1 MGDCDDGYVACA
13 SCWFC
18 CHDGLAHMSGHCT
31 LVTVD
36 ECVEVGTHRST
47 VSRALEPSTSV
58 NATVTVAAERAWGWA
73 VGRVAGISIISKL
86 SSMEVTSVPSSLQ
99 TWRARRLRQLVL
111 AQRLRSPHERRRG
124 PRSSPGGARGAPK
137 SFETARC
144 AETPHTG
151 HQLRAGRRQAGTA
164 AQHDVRLMPYAIRYD
179 TAP

>member
-1 MGDCDDGYVACA
+1 MCA

-73 VGRVAGISIISKL
+73 VGRVAGISTISKL
-86 SSMEVTSVPSSLQ
+86 SSMEVSSVLSSLP
-99 TWRARRLRQLVL
+99 TWASPS
-111 AQRLRSPHERRRG
+111 ASTPRSSLSSPVTPPERRRG

-151 HQLRAGRRQAGTA
+151 HRLGQGGRRARHA
-164 AQHDVRLMPYAIRYD
+164 AQHDVRLMPYRYD